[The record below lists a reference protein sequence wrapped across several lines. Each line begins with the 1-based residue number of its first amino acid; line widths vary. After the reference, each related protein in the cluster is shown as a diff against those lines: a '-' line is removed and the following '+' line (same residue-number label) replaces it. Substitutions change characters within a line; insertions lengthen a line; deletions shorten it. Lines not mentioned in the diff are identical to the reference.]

1 LCDNLGLA
9 PYEFLLIKDFLV
21 RECLKEGFLTKEM
34 VASNVKAGKIYWER
48 GESDLLYRL
57 QDSYRADI

>member
-1 LCDNLGLA
+1 M

-34 VASNVKAGKIYWER
+34 VAGNVKAGKRNIER
-48 GESDLLYRL
+48 GESNSLYRL
-57 QDSYRADI
+57 